1 MFMYYIQFEKKNAN
15 NKLQHMLF
23 SKTDVRVNQK
33 LHDFLWLKPWL
44 ANNVFFNSRKEA
56 KEFLTKNFEE
66 IKKTI
71 VFFAD
76 KIKNESITLKDFTIL
91 KFSS

>member
-1 MFMYYIQFEKKNAN
+1 MFMYYIQFEKKNPS

-33 LHDFLWLKPWL
+33 LHDFIWLKPWL